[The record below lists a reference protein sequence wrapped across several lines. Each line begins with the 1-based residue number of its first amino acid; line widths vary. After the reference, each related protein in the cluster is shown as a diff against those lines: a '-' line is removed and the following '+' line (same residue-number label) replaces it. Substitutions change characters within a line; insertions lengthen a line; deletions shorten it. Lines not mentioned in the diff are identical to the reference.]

1 MVAVILSSQYDVRL
15 SIGSITDNNSNEV
28 PQAHANV
35 LNIGYFPNVNHAQAI
50 IGLKNGDYQKI
61 IQNNTSNQSELTVN
75 EFIFSA
81 GPSAIEALNGGQI
94 DAAYVGPTP
103 AISGYIS
110 TGGEG
115 LRIISGAAS
124 GGSVLVVREDS
135 NISSVR
141 ELGEKK
147 FATPQIGNTQD
158 VALRTFLLDKGFNT
172 ADRGGNVTVVPVKPG
187 DILTLMIKK
196 EIDGAWVPEPW
207 GARLVKDAGGKI
219 LLDERE
225 LWPNGKFASAN
236 IVVRTNYLKENP
248 DIIKGLLEAHVD
260 KTLWISERLA
270 ESNTTENGGKVAE
283 VIDAFNGGLTQITG
297 KPIPDDE
304 LRDALSRI
312 DFTYDPLP
320 DSLRK
325 IAYDTYELGFLRT
338 DGESQLNISGIYDL
352 ALLNEVL
359 DKKGLERVQ

>member
-28 PQAHANV
+28 QQVHENV

-94 DAAYVGPTP
+94 DVAYVGPTP

-115 LRIISGAAS
+115 LRIISGATS
-124 GGSVLVVREDS
+124 GGSVFVVREDS
-135 NISSVR
+135 NISSLR
-141 ELGEKK
+141 ELGKKK

-172 ADRGGNVTVVPVKPG
+172 VDRGGNVTVVPVKPG

-219 LLDERE
+219 LLDERD

-283 VIDAFNGGLTQITG
+283 VIDAFNSGLTQITG

-325 IAYDTYELGFLRT
+325 IADDTYKLGFIRT
-338 DGESQLNISGIYDL
+338 DGENQLNISGIYDL